1 MPFADTMKT
10 PLPGLSRFCL
20 AVVFSLA
27 VPMAGCAAAPAAE
40 RVSVYTSAGTRQ
52 CEPAEAD
59 PMPAALARLAAAGV
73 EASAPRCGHDGRMR
87 AAMCGMSDGRILVV
101 DVPTAALAKVKE
113 LGWRPLA
120 DLPDATVDRC
130 S

>member
-1 MPFADTMKT
+1 MST
-10 PLPGLSRFCL
+10 PLTGLSRFCFAAL
-20 AVVFSLA
+20 FALA
-27 VPMAGCAAAPAAE
+27 VPLGGCAAASAE
-40 RVSVYTSAGTRQ
+40 ARVSVYTSAGTRQ
-52 CEPAEAD
+52 CEPAATD

-73 EASAPRCGHDGRMR
+73 EASAPRCGHDGRIR

-101 DVPTAALAKVKE
+101 DVPAAALVKAKE

-130 S
+130 V